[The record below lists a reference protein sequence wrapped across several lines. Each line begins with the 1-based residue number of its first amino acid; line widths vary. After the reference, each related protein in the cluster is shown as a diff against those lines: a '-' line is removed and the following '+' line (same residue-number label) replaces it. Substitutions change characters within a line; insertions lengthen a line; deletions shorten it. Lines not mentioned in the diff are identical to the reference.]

1 MDVAI
6 DHSLTQVQEEP
17 TRYNNLLDLTFTNNP
32 SLIRSCSCIPGISDH
47 EAVVVDSIIRPSY
60 TPTKKHK
67 MFCYKKANW
76 DGLNADCAVL
86 SQQIKTKY
94 DSGECVINLWNMFK
108 AGLNKAIEKH
118 IPSKMIFNKHHLPW
132 MNKDLKKMIKKKA
145 KLHRKAKAS
154 KEWTKFNEYQ
164 KNANR
169 RFAEH
174 NGTM

>member
-1 MDVAI
+1 MKTSIFAI
-6 DHSLTQVQEEP
+6 YHKRLLNYRNILDYRLCQCLDHSLTQVQEEP

-60 TPTKKHK
+60 TPTKKRK

-94 DSGECVINLWNMFK
+94 DTGECVINLWN
-108 AGLNKAIEKH
+108 LC
-118 IPSKMIFNKHHLPW
+118 
-132 MNKDLKKMIKKKA
+132 LK
-145 KLHRKAKAS
+145 
-154 KEWTKFNEYQ
+154 Q
-164 KNANR
+164 
-169 RFAEH
+169 
-174 NGTM
+174 G